1 MDLEVRYQ
9 FKKELASRG
18 FKGPK
23 APNGTMTL
31 HDEYL
36 SSVGVGELMAE
47 LVLRREKVFRL
58 ASVVG
63 VVEAKKGYD
72 DISAAI
78 EALQIIVEA
87 LEVST

>member
-9 FKKELASRG
+9 FKRELASRG

-31 HDEYL
+31 GDEYL
-36 SSVGVGELMAE
+36 SSVGVGDLLAQ

-58 ASVVG
+58 VSVVG
-63 VVEAKKGYD
+63 PAEAKKAYD

-78 EALQIIVEA
+78 EALKVVAEA
-87 LEVST
+87 LEHST